1 MKRQQ
6 LIIALITSI
15 FFACNSQTNDNKN
28 MKNTNQP
35 PYNKFSEGE
44 VNIDFDTTI
53 ESKRKDIKIAIDSF
67 AYKYPSTKLFD
78 QKISEYYNFNMSNYD
93 NNVLVLQPSLMPEIA
108 IKPLNIIYIE
118 SDGMLPISG
127 ELLYNYNQY
136 VFYNSEKSFVWLK
149 DNNSFLLKELVTTYG
164 NTHDKDLLQFVF
176 HKVDFNSKIEIQ
188 ELIFQYKDSKYFLR
202 TEMINKIRAIA
213 YNGKEASSFSDVIN
227 EDFYYTLPKII
238 DKISIN
244 QALYN
249 TPEKSIAFLLN
260 ELAKSGITG
269 SIDSYLN
276 NNSNFLKILVD
287 QNYFDNAKLKE
298 YVTVIYTLEK
308 KTVLVQVIDK
318 DGYTNLRKSPNSKS
332 EIIQQIKTGDNL
344 EVITTDGDWILVK
357 TNENQKGYVHKTKV
371 ADLK

>member
-371 ADLK
+371 AYLK

>member
-1 MKRQQ
+1 
-6 LIIALITSI
+6 
-15 FFACNSQTNDNKN
+15 

-53 ESKRKDIKIAIDSF
+53 GSNQKDIKIAIDSF
-67 AYKYPSTKLFD
+67 TYKYPSTKLFN
-78 QKISEYYNFNMSNYD
+78 QKISEYYNFDTSNYD
-93 NNVLVLQPSLMPEIA
+93 NNILVLQPSLMPEIA
-108 IKPLNIIYIE
+108 IKPLNIIYVE
-118 SDGMLPISG
+118 SDGMQPISG

-136 VFYNSEKSFVWLK
+136 IFYNSEKSFVWLK
-149 DNNSFLLKELVTTYG
+149 DNNSLLLKEVVTTYG
-164 NTHDKDLLQFVF
+164 NTHDNDLLQFVF
-176 HKVDFNSKIEIQ
+176 HTIDFNSKIEIQ
-188 ELIFQYKDSKYFLR
+188 ELIFQFKDSKYFLR
-202 TEMINKIRAIA
+202 TEMINKIREIA
-213 YNGKEASSFSDVIN
+213 YNGQESSSFSDVVN
-227 EDFYYTLPKII
+227 EDFYYALPKII
-238 DKISIN
+238 DKINKN

-249 TPEKSIAFLLN
+249 SPEKSIAFLLN

-287 QNYFDNAKLKE
+287 QNYFDYAKLKE
-298 YVTVIYTLEK
+298 YVTVIYTLDK
-308 KTVLVQVIDK
+308 KIVLVQVIDK

-344 EVITTDGDWILVK
+344 EVITKDGDWMLVK

-371 ADLK
+371 TETE

>member
-1 MKRQQ
+1 MKKQH

-67 AYKYPSTKLFD
+67 TYKYPSTKLFD

-93 NNVLVLQPSLMPEIA
+93 NNILVLQPSLMSEIA

-136 VFYNSEKSFVWLK
+136 IFYNSEKSFVWLK

-176 HKVDFNSKIEIQ
+176 HKIDFNSKIEIQ

-213 YNGKEASSFSDVIN
+213 YNGQEASSFSDVIN

-276 NNSNFLKILVD
+276 NNSNFPKILVD

-298 YVTVIYTLEK
+298 YVTVIYTLDK
-308 KTVLVQVIDK
+308 KTVVVQVIDK

-344 EVITTDGDWILVK
+344 EVITTIGDWILVK

-371 ADLK
+371 ADSK